1 MQSTDHAL
9 ALESDPLAALD
20 SVSRELD
27 SSYRDLQGEVR
38 RLTEELAA
46 SRSARLRELAE
57 KARLLTRLS
66 ELVAALPGGVV
77 LLDAAATVRDAN
89 PEALDLLGEPLFG
102 ESWSAITARNPA
114 LGPDGGAGGRHLSVN
129 GRPLGSSGEQV
140 VLITDTTEMHEL
152 QQQLGRRQRLAAM
165 GEMAA
170 RLAHQIRTP
179 LSSTTLYLAQLAR
192 ADLPAQQRERICS
205 RLGERL
211 QHMEGLI
218 ESMLDFV
225 RGDAPVRRHVPL
237 GTVLGQMRESVVPQL
252 PARTRL
258 TITPVDNTLCLYAA
272 VDDLAGALSNL
283 VMNAVEAGGAGVHI
297 DVWAGA
303 TSLRWLQLRVRDD
316 GPGIA
321 EEALPRIFDPFFT
334 TRARGTGLGLAV
346 VAMTVASHG
355 GEIRARNRATGG
367 AEFLIDLPLAEAS
380 AAGGAMEVGSDE

>member
-1 MQSTDHAL
+1 
-9 ALESDPLAALD
+9 
-20 SVSRELD
+20 
-27 SSYRDLQGEVR
+27 
-38 RLTEELAA
+38 
-46 SRSARLRELAE
+46 
-57 KARLLTRLS
+57 
-66 ELVAALPGGVV
+66 
-77 LLDAAATVRDAN
+77 
-89 PEALDLLGEPLFG
+89 
-102 ESWSAITARNPA
+102 
-114 LGPDGGAGGRHLSVN
+114 
-129 GRPLGSSGEQV
+129 
-140 VLITDTTEMHEL
+140 
-152 QQQLGRRQRLAAM
+152 
-165 GEMAA
+165 
-170 RLAHQIRTP
+170 
-179 LSSTTLYLAQLAR
+179 
-192 ADLPAQQRERICS
+192 
-205 RLGERL
+205 
-211 QHMEGLI
+211 
-218 ESMLDFV
+218 
-225 RGDAPVRRHVPL
+225 
-237 GTVLGQMRESVVPQL
+237 MRESVVPQL

-334 TRARGTGLGLAV
+334 TRAGGTGLGLAV